1 MPENVMLNHNYVMAE
16 GGTGVRAL
24 LAAHMYLSAKAYA
37 AGENGRT
44 ENWKFIYETMD
55 AGAEEIEQLQ
65 KLVRLDSESEF
76 CDPHYSFHFCRL
88 AEKVKEKLARDNTMS
103 LKKIAPA
110 WYRNGLLL
118 TEEQL
123 ERDLLGGYYRD
134 LTLGSVVSSAAMQ
147 CALETEMPDFGQSQT
162 VSLHLIIHTKHA

>member
-76 CDPHYSFHFCRL
+76 C
-88 AEKVKEKLARDNTMS
+88 AELIQYAAGIPTNQILPTIQIRAIATIRMVRMADVVK
-103 LKKIAPA
+103 
-110 WYRNGLLL
+110 YFLL
-118 TEEQL
+118 
-123 ERDLLGGYYRD
+123 
-134 LTLGSVVSSAAMQ
+134 
-147 CALETEMPDFGQSQT
+147 
-162 VSLHLIIHTKHA
+162 

>member
-88 AEKVKEKLARDNTMS
+88 AEKVKEKLARDELSRT
-103 LKKIAPA
+103 
-110 WYRNGLLL
+110 
-118 TEEQL
+118 
-123 ERDLLGGYYRD
+123 
-134 LTLGSVVSSAAMQ
+134 
-147 CALETEMPDFGQSQT
+147 F
-162 VSLHLIIHTKHA
+162 

>member
-65 KLVRLDSESEF
+65 KLVQS
-76 CDPHYSFHFCRL
+76 H
-88 AEKVKEKLARDNTMS
+88 KVGWPT
-103 LKKIAPA
+103 LKKALCE
-110 WYRNGLLL
+110 NGCTIL
-118 TEEQL
+118 TH
-123 ERDLLGGYYRD
+123 RMGTKNYDVIVPPD
-134 LTLGSVVSSAAMQ
+134 SV
-147 CALETEMPDFGQSQT
+147 ED
-162 VSLHLIIHTKHA
+162 